1 MLMHA
6 LARAPL
12 PIRTSH
18 RHRSP
23 SLLRLSPPRRWNI
36 LLARANADDDA
47 HRNDDTQRAIEGLVQ
62 RAEQLRAEQLRMERE
77 AAALADALEGLP
89 ASQQQV
95 VLEALG
101 LQPKQE
107 QQEQEEQQGD
117 RQQTVDEQQGD
128 WQQTSDKQQ
137 VTGSAAQ
144 LRSADE
150 QEMSGKDVPGSDTW
164 LAALPPYLQD
174 QLKAS
179 GLADV
184 LQEQADVVRQN
195 EEWSNSEQFGGV
207 WDPGHE
213 AKQLHPENHTCC
225 KPLMRMPGA
234 EGACLSAFELQA
246 VTWKHSPGS
255 LRRARSCRRNQPKR
269 CSRHG
274 ACLTCSLVMQCC
286 RHGSCPQITTDS
298 CSGV

>member
-1 MLMHA
+1 MILMHA
-6 LARAPL
+6 LARAAL
-12 PIRTSH
+12 PISNA

-23 SLLRLSPPRRWNI
+23 PLLRLSPPRRWNS

-117 RQQTVDEQQGD
+117 RQQAADE
-128 WQQTSDKQQ
+128 QQ

-144 LRSADE
+144 LGPADE
-150 QEMSGKDVPGSDTW
+150 QEMSGADVPGSDAW
-164 LAALPPYLQD
+164 LAALPPYLQE

-195 EEWSNSEQFGGV
+195 EEWSNSEQFGGARH
-207 WDPGHE
+207 PGHE
-213 AKQLHPENHTCC
+213 AKQLHPATRAAIFSHTH
-225 KPLMRMPGA
+225 
-234 EGACLSAFELQA
+234 CLAL
-246 VTWKHSPGS
+246 K
-255 LRRARSCRRNQPKR
+255 
-269 CSRHG
+269 
-274 ACLTCSLVMQCC
+274 
-286 RHGSCPQITTDS
+286 
-298 CSGV
+298 